1 MRACDEKR
9 GWLGNV
15 DRQVKAQVEMLM
27 EDLKQTEE
35 LHFRFGLKKETQTA
49 WSSIPAVQEINN

>member
-1 MRACDEKR
+1 MHVT
-9 GWLGNV
+9 GNV
-15 DRQVKAQVEMLM
+15 DQLDRQVKAQVEMLM

-49 WSSIPAVQEINN
+49 